1 MQLGAVFAL
10 HLLLKRGGDQAG
22 GREPLGFHERLLG
35 RRFGTVLA
43 SGERAR
49 HDHDADYHEDA
60 HHDQEEHGE
69 HAVQIRVGQRGLG
82 VGQRLAGQLA
92 GVDLRLILLTN
103 LQVSLNSHLEA
114 VVK

>member
-49 HDHDADYHEDA
+49 HDHDADYTKTPIMTRKNTESTPSRYALDSA
-60 HHDQEEHGE
+60 
-69 HAVQIRVGQRGLG
+69 A
-82 VGQRLAGQLA
+82 LAL
-92 GVDLRLILLTN
+92 
-103 LQVSLNSHLEA
+103 VSASPVSSPESICA
-114 VVK
+114 